1 MLLKS
6 LLSYCVPK
14 PFVVKKNKKKKKEKR
29 NVSHSPL
36 TCYVYSTMQLA
47 ETAMV
52 LKGFVNYGVITARM
66 KLISM
71 SRNMSSMSTEKHVP

>member
-1 MLLKS
+1 MLIKS

-14 PFVVKKNKKKKKEKR
+14 PFVVEKNKKEKKEKR
-29 NVSHSPL
+29 NVGHSSL
-36 TCYVYSTMQLA
+36 TCYVYFTMQLV

-52 LKGFVNYGVITARM
+52 LKGFVNYGVITAKM

-71 SRNMSSMSTEKHVP
+71 SRKMSSMSSEKHVP

>member
-1 MLLKS
+1 MFPNLL
-6 LLSYCVPK
+6 LL
-14 PFVVKKNKKKKKEKR
+14 KKNKKEKKEKR
-29 NVSHSPL
+29 NVGHSPL

-71 SRNMSSMSTEKHVP
+71 SRKMSSMSTEKHVP